1 MHLSEK
7 EIEHLERLKKSQRSI
22 YKMRYVFL
30 LAGALAIAFS
40 FGTFFYFLSL
50 PDKSLYIK
58 FSNHPMFYLTL
69 GAGGVAIGY
78 SIQGWRG
85 NSVYTL
91 LIRVIEEL
99 KSLRDEDDT
108 T

>member
-7 EIEHLERLKKSQRSI
+7 ELRHLERLKKTQRHI

-30 LAGALAIAFS
+30 FLGVLLITLG

-50 PDKSLYIK
+50 PDKVLYK
-58 FSNHPMFYLTL
+58 RFANHPMFYLL
-69 GAGGVAIGY
+69 MGAGGVALGY
-78 SIQGWRG
+78 AIQGWRG

-99 KSLRDEDDT
+99 KSIPDRDDST
-108 T
+108 